1 MRKLKR
7 AIKRSSGVVL
17 ASAMILNSS
26 GVMTF
31 AQTLELEKTIT
42 SIEQSYGINSQK
54 TTTTDTI
61 EETSTESAIVQAQ
74 EESTIEQE
82 EATQSAE
89 QSVEQASEEVSEQEA
104 EAVAQEQ
111 SLDIGEVEAPESV
124 TANVDT
130 RIGDGLRTLLN
141 NGTELTG
148 TVVGNDYQITVTKG
162 QNIGFYSD
170 SVDEYIVR
178 FSSSNDSKFEF
189 ADYDET
195 VNNLFGIDRTYRKT
209 QKGHYFI
216 VTALDDGII
225 SVPSEAKDSIEIKS
239 VTSPAL
245 KHNTAKAG
253 QSYELKL
260 ADNWNEE
267 VEIKDNYNNHDWLEF
282 SMYNSDGTVE
292 DGWFGMNTYFIRTL
306 SKESN
311 HVREVITSIVE
322 DDVDV
327 IYPYQY
333 DTTAVTFTESK
344 TPALKHNTVEAGE
357 SYEIKLSDGWD
368 NKVNFVDNYNNHN
381 WLEYSIY
388 NSDGISSSSW
398 FSTDMYYIQGLNKDE
413 DRVREVITSIVDEDV
428 DVAYPYEYDVKAVT
442 FTEST
447 APALKRQTVKAKH
460 SYEIKLIGDC
470 ENDVQLKDDVYGEW
484 LEYAVYDKD
493 GINRGF
499 GNSERIHDLSIN
511 NNIRESITSTSDY
524 DGVVM
529 YPYEYDNKIVEFKES
544 EAQALKHQ
552 IVKSKQ
558 SYEIK
563 LVNGWEDNVNLRD
576 NIDGEWLEYAAYD
589 AIGAVKYY
597 GNSAWIQDLNKNAN
611 SIKEVITSTV
621 DEDVDVTYPN
631 EYDEKAITFTESTAP
646 ALARQIIEP
655 EKSYQIK
662 LKEGQT
668 VNPTFRADDFDI
680 EYAIYKNNGECYKYG
695 DDGNG
700 AYIYREMS
708 VSNGITDLV
717 FTSKAEE
724 NKELIYPYE
733 YGINMMTLSEIETPA
748 LLRKT
753 IKTGH
758 SYELKLV
765 DENVNEFCLYNVT
778 DVEYA
783 IYGDDGQCSDF
794 GKDYEYNN
802 FILNRKYNETRLV
815 ITATGNVD
823 YDVVIPAQ
831 YDNKV
836 ITFDEIDKGAITSIT
851 LGDNGNFKLTN
862 TGKYEIKPLYGDNFV
877 MDVVYDNNNASFQST
892 SMPSIRPLSEDTNVN
907 NFVYVSTY
915 NQDNTII
922 IPAEYFDYLEI
933 EYPDEPIFNRIQL
946 KAGETVKLTSKADMF
961 STTINVRGDNTSKI
975 STLVMNPNQSGQLS
989 SDTALRQ
996 IMLVN
1001 NQELYIQASS
1011 DNVSNVL
1018 VGVLYKEVQNKDVT
1032 VKKTDID
1039 LAEANNFE
1047 NVTNVTVK
1055 EAKAVKSDEEQVTY
1069 TTALS
1074 DYKYTMF
1081 NETTNQYISGYKYNT
1096 SGELAFSNG
1105 SVNEGDVISI
1115 TLSSDKIDTVTQK
1128 FTYNKD
1134 GNVELNVAQKG
1145 GYLITVGKDLNT
1157 NFYLF
1162 DSEGN
1167 IVKTN
1172 ITKRDIEAYNMTG
1185 GNYKLLVIR
1194 TDEEYVNNLTSLSD
1208 LELYG
1213 LEKDKDYTLTDLEVK
1228 AGVINTLDTSNYVSL
1243 REDKTLTSF
1252 DKSKTKVTASSD
1264 TLIGDDKVTITVDY
1278 AIDSKFED
1286 WELNQID
1293 IEIPYY
1299 YIGIVEDSVKIND
1312 ENVKYTY
1319 NSYGKLTVNTSNKS
1333 GKLTFDIEKS
1343 TWTTDTSTVYVSA
1356 NLTKTNNEGTINNT
1370 IGKISIKQYGFDF
1383 STNSIVSKNE
1393 ALLTGSNTVPGQK
1406 VAIFVDDKRVAT
1418 VKTDSNGD
1426 WKASV
1431 ALSEKKVG
1439 ASYKIYASLYT
1450 GTDNEIKTAEKQVIY
1465 NPISSTVKQFN
1476 LLYNS
1481 TSYNIITINDGGS
1494 KLNLTPGSSNKFTLG
1509 FGATDVKDVYV
1520 VGIKDGV
1527 EKKIK
1532 ATKDANG
1539 NWVAEGYFDDDKTF
1553 VPDVYN
1559 VIFTEEGQEEEK
1571 LEVTASA
1578 STSTVKSGDSVTI
1591 STALKNANGKYTYKF
1606 IVYDTDTQQ
1615 FTDLQD
1621 FSSDS
1626 SYTWNTTAT
1635 DVGSKQIYV
1644 DVKDSEG
1651 NITRSNAVDVKV
1663 ERVEEVV
1670 KPLAISA
1677 TKEEADKTVTFTAT
1691 GNGGSGV
1698 YTYKFIV
1705 YNKTTNTWTK
1715 LQDFSEKNTFTW
1727 TKEGA
1732 GDRYFYVDVK
1742 DNSTGE
1748 VVRSEALNVKIEET
1762 QKPLAISATKQEAD
1776 KTVTFT
1782 AEGNGGSGKYSY
1794 KFIVYNKTTNS
1805 WAKLQDFS
1813 EKNTFTWTKGN
1824 AGDRY
1829 FYVDVKDNTTGKTV
1843 RSEAL
1848 NVKLE
1853 ETTKPL
1859 AISATKK
1866 EADKT
1871 VTFTA
1876 EGSGGSGKYSYKF
1889 IVYNKTTNSWA
1900 KLQDFSSKNTF
1911 TWTKGNAGD
1920 RYFYV
1925 DVKDNTTGKTVRS
1938 QALNVKIDAT
1948 STPTST
1954 LTASTANVSV
1964 GGKVT
1969 LTAKATAGSGKYT
1982 YKFLIYNPTT
1992 KQWAKL
1998 QDFSNNSTFTWTA
2011 GSAGAK
2017 QFYVDVKDK
2026 NGNTVR
2032 SSVMNVNTTK

>member
-61 EETSTESAIVQAQ
+61 EETSTESATEQVQ
-74 EESTIEQE
+74 EESTV
-82 EATQSAE
+82 EATQLAE
-89 QSVEQASEEVSEQEA
+89 QPVEQASEEVSEQEA
-104 EAVAQEQ
+104 EAVVQEQ
-111 SLDIGEVEAPESV
+111 PLDIGEVEAPEIV

-148 TVVGNDYQITVTKG
+148 TVVGDEYQIAVKKG
-162 QNIGFYSD
+162 QNIGFYSNSAD
-170 SVDEYIVR
+170 CNVKISDGEFEYAEYNEI
-178 FSSSNDSKFEF
+178 SNNS
-189 ADYDET
+189 
-195 VNNLFGIDRTYRKT
+195 FGTSWYKYAA
-209 QKGHYFI
+209 QGNYLI
-216 VTALDDGII
+216 VTALNDGTI
-225 SVPSEAKDSIEIKS
+225 SIPSQSKDSIEIKL
-239 VTSPAL
+239 VTSPAI
-245 KHNTAKAG
+245 KHNTVEAG
-253 QSYELKL
+253 KSYELKL
-260 ADNWNEE
+260 ADDWENSICFRSNKSANWFEYAVYGTNGINKEFGTNKWY
-267 VEIKDNYNNHDWLEF
+267 VDDYNLDKK
-282 SMYNSDGTVE
+282 E
-292 DGWFGMNTYFIRTL
+292 DED
-306 SKESN
+306 K
-311 HVREVITSIVE
+311 VREVITSIIEEDVE
-322 DDVDV
+322 V
-327 IYPYQY
+327 IYPYEY
-333 DTTAVTFTESK
+333 DVTAVTFVESK
-344 TPALKHNTVEAGE
+344 TPALKHNTVKAGE

-368 NKVNFVDNYNNHN
+368 NRVDFVDNYHNSN
-381 WLEYSIY
+381 WLEFSMY
-388 NSDGISSSSW
+388 NSDGTVDGDGFGMNTYHIRTLSKGS
-398 FSTDMYYIQGLNKDE
+398 NH
-413 DRVREVITSIVDEDV
+413 VREVITSIVKEDV
-428 DVAYPYEYDVKAVT
+428 DVAYPYEYDEKAVIFTKSETPALKHNTVKAGESYEIKLSDGWDNEVSFIDNDNYHDWLEYSMYNSDGKVDDGWFGINTYYIRALSKESNHVKEVITSIVEDDVDVVYPYEYDKKAVT
-442 FTEST
+442 FT
-447 APALKRQTVKAKH
+447 K
-460 SYEIKLIGDC
+460 
-470 ENDVQLKDDVYGEW
+470 
-484 LEYAVYDKD
+484 
-493 GINRGF
+493 
-499 GNSERIHDLSIN
+499 
-511 NNIRESITSTSDY
+511 
-524 DGVVM
+524 
-529 YPYEYDNKIVEFKES
+529 
-544 EAQALKHQ
+544 
-552 IVKSKQ
+552 
-558 SYEIK
+558 
-563 LVNGWEDNVNLRD
+563 
-576 NIDGEWLEYAAYD
+576 
-589 AIGAVKYY
+589 
-597 GNSAWIQDLNKNAN
+597 
-611 SIKEVITSTV
+611 STV
-621 DEDVDVTYPN
+621 
-631 EYDEKAITFTESTAP
+631 P

-668 VNPTFRADDFDI
+668 VNPTFKVDNFDI
-680 EYAIYKNNGECYKYG
+680 EYAIYKNNGECYKHG

-700 AYIYREMS
+700 AYIYHEMS
-708 VSNGITDLV
+708 VSNGITNLV
-717 FTSKAEE
+717 FTSKAKED
-724 NKELIYPYE
+724 KELIYPYE
-733 YGINMMTLSEIETPA
+733 YGVNVMTFSESEAPA

-836 ITFDEIDKGAITSIT
+836 ITFDEIDKGAIASIT

-922 IPAEYFDYLEI
+922 IPAEYSDNLKI

-975 STLVMNPNQSGQLS
+975 STLVMNPNRSGELS
-989 SDTALRQ
+989 SDTALHQ

-1032 VKKTDID
+1032 VEKTDID

-1128 FTYNKD
+1128 FTYNKN

-1167 IVKTN
+1167 IVNTN
-1172 ITKRDIEAYNMTG
+1172 ITNRDIEAYNMTG

-1228 AGVINTLDTSNYVSL
+1228 AGVISTLDVSNYVSL

-1356 NLTKTNNEGTINNT
+1356 NLTKPNNEGTINNT

-1393 ALLTGSNTVPGQK
+1393 AVLTGSNTVPGQK

-1426 WKASV
+1426 WKADI
-1431 ALSEKKVG
+1431 ALPEKKIG

-1465 NPISSTVKQFN
+1465 NPISSTVAQFN

-1481 TSYNIITINDGGS
+1481 TSYNIIAINDTGS

-1539 NWVAEGYFDDDKTF
+1539 NWVAEGYFDDDETF

-1691 GNGGSGV
+1691 GNGGSGE

-1982 YKFLIYNPTT
+1982 YKFLIYNPAT

-2011 GSAGAK
+2011 GSAGERQFYVDVKDSNGKVTRSKVVNVQVGNAQSVTKLSVKATASTTANKVGQNVTFTATANGGAGGYTYKFLVYNKTTKQWAK
-2017 QFYVDVKDK
+2017 IQDFSATSKLTWKAGSAGERQFYVDVKDK

-2032 SSVMNVNTTK
+2032 SSVMNVKTTK